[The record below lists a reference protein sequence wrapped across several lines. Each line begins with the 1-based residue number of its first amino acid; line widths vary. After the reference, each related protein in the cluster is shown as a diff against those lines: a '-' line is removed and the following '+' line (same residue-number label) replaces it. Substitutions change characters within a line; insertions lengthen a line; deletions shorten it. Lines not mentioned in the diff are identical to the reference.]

1 MLDKLFNFKNK
12 IVLITGCN
20 GQIGKKIS
28 ELFLSLG
35 AKVYG
40 FDLNNAKIHNQN
52 FIYIKIDITES
63 KILKKKINQ
72 IFQKEK
78 KIDIL
83 INNAATS
90 IFSGIEKRRDN
101 ELSKVYNLNVK
112 SVINIIKYFYI
123 NYKKY
128 NMKKASIIN
137 FGSIY
142 GFLSPDFKI
151 YTNGNRF
158 SAEIYGASKA
168 SLIQITKYFAVLFA
182 KKNIRVNSISPGG
195 ILNKKLQSKKF
206 IKNYSSRV
214 PMNRMANVDD
224 LFTAILYLAS
234 DFSKYGTGQNIII
247 DGGLSIK

>member
-40 FDLNNAKIHNQN
+40 FDLNNTKIHNQN
-52 FIYIKIDITES
+52 FIYIKIDITEN
-63 KILKKKINQ
+63 KILKKKISK

-90 IFSGIEKRRDN
+90 IFSGIEKRKDN

-112 SVINIIKYFYI
+112 SVIKIIKYFYI

>member
-40 FDLNNAKIHNQN
+40 FDLNNTKIHNQN
-52 FIYIKIDITES
+52 FIYIKIDITEN
-63 KILKKKINQ
+63 KILKKKISK

-142 GFLSPDFKI
+142 GFLSPDFRI

-195 ILNKKLQSKKF
+195 ILNKKLQSKRF
-206 IKNYSSRV
+206 IKNYSTRV
-214 PMNRMANVDD
+214 PMNRMANVED

>member
-40 FDLNNAKIHNQN
+40 FDLNNTKIHNQK
-52 FIYIKIDITES
+52 FIYIKIDITEN
-63 KILKKKINQ
+63 KILKKKISK

-195 ILNKKLQSKKF
+195 ILNKKLQSKRF
-206 IKNYSSRV
+206 IKNYSTRV
-214 PMNRMANVDD
+214 PMNRMANVED

>member
-40 FDLNNAKIHNQN
+40 FDLNNTKIHNQN
-52 FIYIKIDITES
+52 FIYIKIDITEN
-63 KILKKKINQ
+63 KILKKKISK

-142 GFLSPDFKI
+142 GFLSPDFRI

-158 SAEIYGASKA
+158 SA
-168 SLIQITKYFAVLFA
+168 
-182 KKNIRVNSISPGG
+182 
-195 ILNKKLQSKKF
+195 
-206 IKNYSSRV
+206 
-214 PMNRMANVDD
+214 
-224 LFTAILYLAS
+224 
-234 DFSKYGTGQNIII
+234 
-247 DGGLSIK
+247 

>member
-40 FDLNNAKIHNQN
+40 FDLNNTKIHNQK
-52 FIYIKIDITES
+52 FIYIKIDITEN
-63 KILKKKINQ
+63 KILKKKISK

-168 SLIQITKYFAVLFA
+168 SLIQITKYFAVLL
-182 KKNIRVNSISPGG
+182 V
-195 ILNKKLQSKKF
+195 LL
-206 IKNYSSRV
+206 V
-214 PMNRMANVDD
+214 
-224 LFTAILYLAS
+224 L
-234 DFSKYGTGQNIII
+234 
-247 DGGLSIK
+247 

>member
-90 IFSGIEKRRDN
+90 IFSGIEKRKDN

-112 SVINIIKYFYI
+112 SVIKIIKYFYI

-214 PMNRMANVDD
+214 PMNRLANVDD

>member
-1 MLDKLFNFKNK
+1 MLDKIFNFKNK

-20 GQIGKKIS
+20 GQIGKKVS
-28 ELFLSLG
+28 ELFLNLG

-40 FDLNNAKIHNQN
+40 LDLYNNKIQDKN
-52 FIYIKIDITES
+52 FFYIKIDITKN
-63 KILKKKINQ
+63 KILKKKIDE
-72 IFQKEK
+72 IFKKEK

-90 IFSGIEKRRDN
+90 IFSGIEKRKDD
-101 ELSKVYNLNVK
+101 ELSKVYDLNVK

-137 FGSIY
+137 FASIY
-142 GFLSPDFKI
+142 GFLSPDFRI
-151 YTNGNRF
+151 YKNGNRF

-168 SLIQITKYFAVLFA
+168 SIIQITKYFAVLFA

-195 ILNKKLQSKKF
+195 ILNKKLQSKQF
-206 IKNYSSRV
+206 IKNYSARV
-214 PMNRMANVDD
+214 PMNRMANVED

-234 DFSKYGTGQNIII
+234 DFSRYGTGQNIII
-247 DGGLSIK
+247 DGGLSVK

>member
-20 GQIGKKIS
+20 GQIGKKICD
-28 ELFLSLG
+28 LFLSLG

-40 FDLNNAKIHNQN
+40 LDLNNTKINNQN
-52 FIYIKIDITES
+52 FFYIKIDITKNITLKR
-63 KILKKKINQ
+63 KISE
-72 IFQKEK
+72 IFKKEK

-90 IFSGIEKRRDN
+90 VFSRIEKRKDN
-101 ELSKVYNLNVK
+101 ELSKVYDLNVK

-142 GFLSPDFKI
+142 GFLSPDFRI
-151 YTNGNRF
+151 YKNGNRF

-168 SLIQITKYFAVLFA
+168 SIIQITKYFAVLFA
-182 KKNIRVNSISPGG
+182 KNNIRLNSISPGG

-206 IKNYSSRV
+206 IKNYSKRV
-214 PMNRMANVDD
+214 PMDRMANVED
-224 LFTAILYLAS
+224 LYTAILYLAS
-234 DFSKYGTGQNIII
+234 DFSKYGTGQNIVI

>member
-40 FDLNNAKIHNQN
+40 FDLNNPKIYNQS
-52 FIYIKIDITES
+52 FFYFKIDIKKN
-63 KILKKKINQ
+63 KILKKKIDE
-72 IFQKEK
+72 IFRKEK

-83 INNAATS
+83 INNAATA
-90 IFSGIEKRRDN
+90 IFSGIEKRTDN

-142 GFLSPDFKI
+142 GFLSPDFRI
-151 YTNGNRF
+151 YKNGNRF

-168 SLIQITKYFAVLFA
+168 SIIQITKYFAVLFA

-206 IKNYSSRV
+206 IQNYSARV
-214 PMNRMANVDD
+214 PMNRMANAED

>member
-1 MLDKLFNFKNK
+1 MKFS
-12 IVLITGCN
+12 
-20 GQIGKKIS
+20 GK
-28 ELFLSLG
+28 
-35 AKVYG
+35 
-40 FDLNNAKIHNQN
+40 
-52 FIYIKIDITES
+52 
-63 KILKKKINQ
+63 
-72 IFQKEK
+72 K

-83 INNAATS
+83 INNAATA
-90 IFSGIEKRRDN
+90 IFSGIEKRTDN

-142 GFLSPDFKI
+142 GFLSPDFGI
-151 YTNGNRF
+151 YKNGNRF

-168 SLIQITKYFAVLFA
+168 SIIQITKYFAVLFA

-195 ILNKKLQSKKF
+195 IINKKLQSNKF
-206 IKNYSSRV
+206 IKNYSTRV
-214 PMNRMANVDD
+214 PMNRMATVED

-234 DFSKYGTGQNIII
+234 DFSKYGTGQNIVI

>member
-90 IFSGIEKRRDN
+90 IFSGIEKRKDN

-112 SVINIIKYFYI
+112 SVIKIIKYFYI